1 MFFFRSVYSK
11 CNSLKCTNI
20 HLSVQISISL
30 LFSNPYL
37 CLKESN
43 SGIFYMKTHIIRR
56 ALLALGICSALNMQ
70 AQAPHPER
78 IYLSGTGTDYTRTWE
93 FYCSKGQNSGKW
105 KSIEVPSCWELQGFG
120 EYTYGRYYTIK
131 GAKPSDE
138 TGIYRYRFLTP
149 DCGKNDRIKLFF
161 DGVMTDA
168 EVRVNGNPA
177 GQIHQ
182 GAFYRFS
189 YDITS
194 LLKAEGENLLE
205 VKVAKQSANK
215 SVNAAERRADWWLY
229 GGIYRPVWLEVV
241 PAVSMEHFILDARA
255 DGSLRASVRTTG
267 NAEGHVLAVSIRGL
281 KDGKPL
287 RTLQGKEQVSCPL
300 ATSGRE
306 TEFTCKWLDVKVW
319 NTEAPEL
326 YVARLELKDRSGN
339 VIQVRE
345 ERIGFRTIEFFPQDG
360 IYLNGTRLIVKGIN
374 RHSFSVD
381 GGRTT
386 SAAMSR
392 QDALLI
398 KEMNMNAVRSHY
410 PPDEHFLDMCDS
422 LGLVYIDELSGW
434 HGRYDTETGARLIR
448 EMVER
453 DVNHPSVILW
463 SNGNEGGWNTDND
476 SLFCKYDKFQRRHVI
491 HPWADFDGLDTH
503 HYPAYLTGVAR
514 FTNGYKVFMPT
525 EFMHAMY
532 DQGGGA
538 GLRDFWDRWMTN
550 PMFAGG
556 FIWVFCDEA
565 PKRSDRGGVLDSDG
579 SNAPDGVV
587 GPRREKEGSFY
598 AIRSQW
604 SPVQI
609 KPLLITEHFDG
620 SFFISNEYIYTN
632 LKDCRMTYEV
642 LSCDIPMQGAV
653 SRILARGEVTLP
665 ALSPGETGKARF
677 SLPASFAEGDV
688 LKLEAFDRDGHCICD
703 WSFPIRLVNPYFQR
717 HLAQVS
723 TGLSGNVVSA
733 RNNGKEIVLK
743 SEKVSVTFDAATGMI
758 LRVLSGNT
766 EIPLTNGPVAVGMKM
781 VYQPAS
787 SYVRQDS
794 EEAVFCA
801 RYKGGA
807 DSIVWRLT
815 SQGLL
820 YMDAV
825 LLNRASGGGGFDDA
839 FMDTEVYNLGLTFSY
854 PERICKGM
862 KWLGRGPYRVWKNR
876 IPGTNY
882 GIWHKDYN
890 NTVTSESYDN
900 LVYPEFKGY
909 HANMYWATFESDTAP
924 FTVYSR
930 TDGIFYR
937 VFTPEEPKGSAKRT
951 MPEFPEGDIS
961 FLLDIPAI
969 CSFKPIE
976 QQGPNSQP
984 GNIRIKK
991 GDEGLRLNLMFDFRK
1006 EN

>member
-1 MFFFRSVYSK
+1 
-11 CNSLKCTNI
+11 
-20 HLSVQISISL
+20 
-30 LFSNPYL
+30 
-37 CLKESN
+37 
-43 SGIFYMKTHIIRR
+43 MKTHIIRR

-149 DCGKNDRIKLFF
+149 DCEKNDRIKLFF

-168 EVRVNGNPA
+168 EVWVNGKSA

-267 NAEGHVLAVSIRGL
+267 NAEGHVLAVSIREL

-306 TEFTCKWLDVKVW
+306 TEFTSKWSDVKVW

-620 SFFISNEYIYTN
+620 SFFVSNEYIYTN

-677 SLPASFAEGDV
+677 SLLASFAEGDV
-688 LKLEAFDRDGHCICD
+688 LKLEAFDRDGHRICD
-703 WSFPIRLVNPYFQR
+703 WSFPIRLANPYFQR
-717 HLAQVS
+717 HLAQVA
-723 TGLSGNVVSA
+723 TGLSGNTVSA

-781 VYQPAS
+781 LYQPAS

-890 NTVTSESYDN
+890 NTVTGESYDN

>member
-1 MFFFRSVYSK
+1 
-11 CNSLKCTNI
+11 
-20 HLSVQISISL
+20 
-30 LFSNPYL
+30 
-37 CLKESN
+37 
-43 SGIFYMKTHIIRR
+43 MKTHIIRR

-168 EVRVNGNPA
+168 EVWVNGKSA

-255 DGSLRASVRTTG
+255 DGSLRASVRTVG
-267 NAEGHVLAVSIRGL
+267 NAEGYVLDVSIRGL

-287 RTLQGKEQVSCPL
+287 RTVQGKEQVSCPL

-306 TEFTCKWLDVKVW
+306 TEFTCKWSDVKVW

-386 SAAMSR
+386 SATMSR

-565 PKRSDRGGVLDSDG
+565 PKRFDRGGVLDSDG

-620 SFFISNEYIYTN
+620 SFFVSNEYIYTN

-688 LKLEAFDRDGHCICD
+688 LKLEAFDRDGHRICD
-703 WSFPIRLVNPYFQR
+703 WSFPIRLANPYFQR

-723 TGLSGNVVSA
+723 TGLSGNAVSA

-890 NTVTSESYDN
+890 NTVTGESYDN

>member
-1 MFFFRSVYSK
+1 
-11 CNSLKCTNI
+11 
-20 HLSVQISISL
+20 
-30 LFSNPYL
+30 
-37 CLKESN
+37 
-43 SGIFYMKTHIIRR
+43 MKTHIIRR

-241 PAVSMEHFILDARA
+241 PDVSMEHFILDARA
-255 DGSLRASVRTTG
+255 DGSLRASVRMAG

-306 TEFTCKWLDVKVW
+306 TEFTCKWSDVKVW
-319 NTEAPEL
+319 NIEAPEL

-587 GPRREKEGSFY
+587 EPRREKEGSFY

-620 SFFISNEYIYTN
+620 SFFVSNEYIYTN

-688 LKLEAFDRDGHCICD
+688 LKLEAFDRDGHRICD
-703 WSFPIRLVNPYFQR
+703 WSFPIRLANPYFQR

-723 TGLSGNVVSA
+723 TGLSGNTVSA

-781 VYQPAS
+781 LCQPAS

-890 NTVTSESYDN
+890 NTVTGESYDN

>member
-1 MFFFRSVYSK
+1 
-11 CNSLKCTNI
+11 
-20 HLSVQISISL
+20 
-30 LFSNPYL
+30 
-37 CLKESN
+37 
-43 SGIFYMKTHIIRR
+43 MKTHIIRR

-149 DCGKNDRIKLFF
+149 DCEKNDRIKLFF

-168 EVRVNGNPA
+168 EVWVNGKSA

-255 DGSLRASVRTTG
+255 DGSLRASVRMAG

-300 ATSGRE
+300 VTSGRE
-306 TEFTCKWLDVKVW
+306 TEFTCKWSDVKVW

-609 KPLLITEHFDG
+609 KSLLITEHFDG
-620 SFFISNEYIYTN
+620 SFFVSNEYIYTN

-688 LKLEAFDRDGHCICD
+688 LKLEAFDRDGHRICD
-703 WSFPIRLVNPYFQR
+703 WSFPIRLANPYFQR

-723 TGLSGNVVSA
+723 TGLSGNTVSA

-890 NTVTSESYDN
+890 NTVTGESYDN

>member
-1 MFFFRSVYSK
+1 
-11 CNSLKCTNI
+11 
-20 HLSVQISISL
+20 
-30 LFSNPYL
+30 
-37 CLKESN
+37 
-43 SGIFYMKTHIIRR
+43 MKTHIIRR

-241 PAVSMEHFILDARA
+241 PDVSMEHFILDARA
-255 DGSLRASVRTTG
+255 DGSLRASVRMAG

-306 TEFTCKWLDVKVW
+306 TGFTCKWSDVKVW
-319 NTEAPEL
+319 NIEAPEL

-620 SFFISNEYIYTN
+620 SFFVSNEYIYTN

-703 WSFPIRLVNPYFQR
+703 WSFPIRLANPYFQR

-723 TGLSGNVVSA
+723 TGLSGNTVSA

-781 VYQPAS
+781 LYQPAS

-890 NTVTSESYDN
+890 NTVTGESYDN

-909 HANMYWATFESDTAP
+909 HANMYWAAFESDTAP

>member
-1 MFFFRSVYSK
+1 
-11 CNSLKCTNI
+11 
-20 HLSVQISISL
+20 
-30 LFSNPYL
+30 
-37 CLKESN
+37 
-43 SGIFYMKTHIIRR
+43 MKTHIIRR

-78 IYLSGTGTDYTRTWE
+78 IYLSGTDTDYTRTWE

-267 NAEGHVLAVSIRGL
+267 NAEGHMLVVSIRGL

-306 TEFTCKWLDVKVW
+306 TEFTCKWSDVKVW

-620 SFFISNEYIYTN
+620 SFFVSNEYIYTN

-688 LKLEAFDRDGHCICD
+688 LKLEAFDRDGHRICD
-703 WSFPIRLVNPYFQR
+703 WSFPIRLANPYFQR

-723 TGLSGNVVSA
+723 TGLSGNAVSA

-890 NTVTSESYDN
+890 NTVTGESYDN

>member
-1 MFFFRSVYSK
+1 
-11 CNSLKCTNI
+11 
-20 HLSVQISISL
+20 
-30 LFSNPYL
+30 
-37 CLKESN
+37 
-43 SGIFYMKTHIIRR
+43 MKTHIIRR

-194 LLKAEGENLLE
+194 LLKTEGENLLE

-241 PAVSMEHFILDARA
+241 PDVSMEHFILDARA
-255 DGSLRASVRTTG
+255 DGSLRASVRTAG

-306 TEFTCKWLDVKVW
+306 TEFTCKWSDVKVW

-620 SFFISNEYIYTN
+620 SFFVSNEYIYTN

-688 LKLEAFDRDGHCICD
+688 LKLEAFDRDGHRICD
-703 WSFPIRLVNPYFQR
+703 WSFPIRLANPYFQR

-723 TGLSGNVVSA
+723 TGLSGNTVSA

-781 VYQPAS
+781 LCQPAS

-890 NTVTSESYDN
+890 NTVTGESYDN

>member
-1 MFFFRSVYSK
+1 
-11 CNSLKCTNI
+11 
-20 HLSVQISISL
+20 
-30 LFSNPYL
+30 
-37 CLKESN
+37 
-43 SGIFYMKTHIIRR
+43 MKTHIIRR

-131 GAKPSDE
+131 GAKLSDE

-168 EVRVNGNPA
+168 EVWVNGKSA

-194 LLKAEGENLLE
+194 LLKTEGENLLE

-255 DGSLRASVRTTG
+255 DGSLRASVRTAG

-306 TEFTCKWLDVKVW
+306 TEFTSKWSDVKVW

-620 SFFISNEYIYTN
+620 SFFVSNEYIYTN

-688 LKLEAFDRDGHCICD
+688 LKLEAFDRDGHRICD
-703 WSFPIRLVNPYFQR
+703 WSFPIRLANPYFQR

-723 TGLSGNVVSA
+723 TGLSGNTVSA

-890 NTVTSESYDN
+890 NTVTGESYDN

>member
-1 MFFFRSVYSK
+1 
-11 CNSLKCTNI
+11 
-20 HLSVQISISL
+20 
-30 LFSNPYL
+30 
-37 CLKESN
+37 
-43 SGIFYMKTHIIRR
+43 MKTHIIRR

-241 PAVSMEHFILDARA
+241 PDVSMEHFILDARA
-255 DGSLRASVRTTG
+255 DGSLRASVRMAG

-306 TEFTCKWLDVKVW
+306 TEFTCKWSDVKVW
-319 NTEAPEL
+319 NIEAPEL

-448 EMVER
+448 KMVER

-620 SFFISNEYIYTN
+620 SFFVSNEYIYTN

-688 LKLEAFDRDGHCICD
+688 LKLEAFDRDGHRICD
-703 WSFPIRLVNPYFQR
+703 WSFPIRLANPYFQR

-723 TGLSGNVVSA
+723 TGLSGNTVSA

-781 VYQPAS
+781 LYQPAS

-890 NTVTSESYDN
+890 NTVTGESYDN

>member
-1 MFFFRSVYSK
+1 
-11 CNSLKCTNI
+11 
-20 HLSVQISISL
+20 
-30 LFSNPYL
+30 
-37 CLKESN
+37 
-43 SGIFYMKTHIIRR
+43 MKTHIIRR

-194 LLKAEGENLLE
+194 LLKAEGENLFE

-241 PAVSMEHFILDARA
+241 PDVSMEHFILDARA
-255 DGSLRASVRTTG
+255 DGSLRASVRMAG

-306 TEFTCKWLDVKVW
+306 TEFTCKWSDVKVW
-319 NTEAPEL
+319 NIEAPEL

-620 SFFISNEYIYTN
+620 SFFVSNEYIYTN

-688 LKLEAFDRDGHCICD
+688 LKLEAFDRDGHRICD
-703 WSFPIRLVNPYFQR
+703 WSFPIRLANPYFQR
-717 HLAQVS
+717 HLAQVA
-723 TGLSGNVVSA
+723 TGLSGNTVSA

-781 VYQPAS
+781 LYQPAS

-890 NTVTSESYDN
+890 NTVTGESYDN

>member
-1 MFFFRSVYSK
+1 
-11 CNSLKCTNI
+11 
-20 HLSVQISISL
+20 
-30 LFSNPYL
+30 
-37 CLKESN
+37 
-43 SGIFYMKTHIIRR
+43 MKTHIIRR

-149 DCGKNDRIKLFF
+149 DCEKNDRIKLFF

-168 EVRVNGNPA
+168 EVWVNGKSA

-267 NAEGHVLAVSIRGL
+267 NAEGHMLVVSIRGL

-287 RTLQGKEQVSCPL
+287 RTLQGKEQVSCPF

-306 TEFTCKWLDVKVW
+306 TEFTCKWSDVKVW

-688 LKLEAFDRDGHCICD
+688 LKLEAFDRDGHRICD
-703 WSFPIRLVNPYFQR
+703 WSFPIRLANPYFQR

-723 TGLSGNVVSA
+723 TGLSGNTVSA

-882 GIWHKDYN
+882 GIWHKDCN
-890 NTVTSESYDN
+890 NTVTGESYDN

>member
-1 MFFFRSVYSK
+1 
-11 CNSLKCTNI
+11 
-20 HLSVQISISL
+20 
-30 LFSNPYL
+30 
-37 CLKESN
+37 
-43 SGIFYMKTHIIRR
+43 MKTHIIRR

-149 DCGKNDRIKLFF
+149 DCGKNDRVKLFF

-168 EVRVNGNPA
+168 EVWVNGKSA

-255 DGSLRASVRTTG
+255 DGSLRASVRTAG
-267 NAEGHVLAVSIRGL
+267 NAEGHVLVVSIRGL

-306 TEFTCKWLDVKVW
+306 IEFTCKWSDVKVW

-434 HGRYDTETGARLIR
+434 HGRYDTETGARLVR

-565 PKRSDRGGVLDSDG
+565 LKRSDRGGVLDSDG

-609 KPLLITEHFDG
+609 KPLLVTEHFDG
-620 SFFISNEYIYTN
+620 SFFVSNEYIYTN
-632 LKDCRMTYEV
+632 FKDCRMTYEV

-688 LKLEAFDRDGHCICD
+688 LKLEAFDRDGHRICD
-703 WSFPIRLVNPYFQR
+703 WSFPIRLANPYFQR

-723 TGLSGNVVSA
+723 AGLSGNAVSA
-733 RNNGKEIVLK
+733 RNNGREIVLK

-890 NTVTSESYDN
+890 NTVTGESYDN

>member
-1 MFFFRSVYSK
+1 
-11 CNSLKCTNI
+11 
-20 HLSVQISISL
+20 
-30 LFSNPYL
+30 
-37 CLKESN
+37 
-43 SGIFYMKTHIIRR
+43 MKTHIIRR

-229 GGIYRPVWLEVV
+229 GGIYRPVGLEVV
-241 PAVSMEHFILDARA
+241 PDVSMEQFILDARA
-255 DGSLRASVRTTG
+255 DGSLRASVRMAG

-306 TEFTCKWLDVKVW
+306 TEFTCKWSDVKVW
-319 NTEAPEL
+319 NIEAPEL

-620 SFFISNEYIYTN
+620 SFFVSNEYIYTN

-688 LKLEAFDRDGHCICD
+688 LKLEAFDRDGHRICD
-703 WSFPIRLVNPYFQR
+703 WSFPIRLANPYFQR

-723 TGLSGNVVSA
+723 TGLSGNTVSA

-781 VYQPAS
+781 LYQPAS

-890 NTVTSESYDN
+890 NTVTGESYDN

>member
-1 MFFFRSVYSK
+1 
-11 CNSLKCTNI
+11 
-20 HLSVQISISL
+20 
-30 LFSNPYL
+30 
-37 CLKESN
+37 
-43 SGIFYMKTHIIRR
+43 MKTHIIRR

-205 VKVAKQSANK
+205 VKVTKQSANK

-241 PAVSMEHFILDARA
+241 PDVSMEHFILDARA
-255 DGSLRASVRTTG
+255 DGSLRASVRMAG

-306 TEFTCKWLDVKVW
+306 TEFTCKWSDVKVW
-319 NTEAPEL
+319 NIEAPEL

-620 SFFISNEYIYTN
+620 SFFVSNEYIYTN

-688 LKLEAFDRDGHCICD
+688 LKLEAFDRDGHRICD
-703 WSFPIRLVNPYFQR
+703 WSFPIRLANPYFQR

-723 TGLSGNVVSA
+723 TGLSGNTVSA

-781 VYQPAS
+781 LYQPAS

-890 NTVTSESYDN
+890 NTVTGESYDN

>member
-1 MFFFRSVYSK
+1 
-11 CNSLKCTNI
+11 
-20 HLSVQISISL
+20 
-30 LFSNPYL
+30 
-37 CLKESN
+37 
-43 SGIFYMKTHIIRR
+43 MKTHIIRR

-194 LLKAEGENLLE
+194 LLKAEEENLLE

-241 PAVSMEHFILDARA
+241 PDVSMEHFILDARA
-255 DGSLRASVRTTG
+255 DGSLRASVRMAG

-306 TEFTCKWLDVKVW
+306 TEFTCKWSDVKVW
-319 NTEAPEL
+319 NIEAPEL

-620 SFFISNEYIYTN
+620 SFFVSNEYIYTN

-688 LKLEAFDRDGHCICD
+688 LKLEAFDRDGHRICD
-703 WSFPIRLVNPYFQR
+703 WSFPIRLANPYFQR

-723 TGLSGNVVSA
+723 TGLSGNTVSA

-743 SEKVSVTFDAATGMI
+743 SEKVSVTFNAATGMI

-766 EIPLTNGPVAVGMKM
+766 EIPLTNGPVAAGMKM
-781 VYQPAS
+781 LYQPAS

-890 NTVTSESYDN
+890 NTVTGESYDN

>member
-1 MFFFRSVYSK
+1 MFFRSVYSK
-11 CNSLKCTNI
+11 CNSLKCTDI

-30 LFSNPYL
+30 LFSNSYL

-149 DCGKNDRIKLFF
+149 DCGKTDRVKLFF

-168 EVRVNGNPA
+168 EVWVNGKSA

-306 TEFTCKWLDVKVW
+306 TEFTCKWSDVKVW

-448 EMVER
+448 E
-453 DVNHPSVILW
+453 W
-463 SNGNEGGWNTDND
+463 
-476 SLFCKYDKFQRRHVI
+476 
-491 HPWADFDGLDTH
+491 
-503 HYPAYLTGVAR
+503 
-514 FTNGYKVFMPT
+514 
-525 EFMHAMY
+525 
-532 DQGGGA
+532 
-538 GLRDFWDRWMTN
+538 
-550 PMFAGG
+550 
-556 FIWVFCDEA
+556 
-565 PKRSDRGGVLDSDG
+565 
-579 SNAPDGVV
+579 
-587 GPRREKEGSFY
+587 
-598 AIRSQW
+598 
-604 SPVQI
+604 
-609 KPLLITEHFDG
+609 
-620 SFFISNEYIYTN
+620 
-632 LKDCRMTYEV
+632 
-642 LSCDIPMQGAV
+642 
-653 SRILARGEVTLP
+653 
-665 ALSPGETGKARF
+665 
-677 SLPASFAEGDV
+677 
-688 LKLEAFDRDGHCICD
+688 
-703 WSFPIRLVNPYFQR
+703 
-717 HLAQVS
+717 
-723 TGLSGNVVSA
+723 
-733 RNNGKEIVLK
+733 
-743 SEKVSVTFDAATGMI
+743 
-758 LRVLSGNT
+758 
-766 EIPLTNGPVAVGMKM
+766 
-781 VYQPAS
+781 
-787 SYVRQDS
+787 
-794 EEAVFCA
+794 
-801 RYKGGA
+801 
-807 DSIVWRLT
+807 
-815 SQGLL
+815 
-820 YMDAV
+820 
-825 LLNRASGGGGFDDA
+825 
-839 FMDTEVYNLGLTFSY
+839 
-854 PERICKGM
+854 
-862 KWLGRGPYRVWKNR
+862 
-876 IPGTNY
+876 
-882 GIWHKDYN
+882 
-890 NTVTSESYDN
+890 
-900 LVYPEFKGY
+900 
-909 HANMYWATFESDTAP
+909 
-924 FTVYSR
+924 
-930 TDGIFYR
+930 
-937 VFTPEEPKGSAKRT
+937 
-951 MPEFPEGDIS
+951 
-961 FLLDIPAI
+961 
-969 CSFKPIE
+969 
-976 QQGPNSQP
+976 
-984 GNIRIKK
+984 
-991 GDEGLRLNLMFDFRK
+991 
-1006 EN
+1006 

>member
-1 MFFFRSVYSK
+1 
-11 CNSLKCTNI
+11 
-20 HLSVQISISL
+20 
-30 LFSNPYL
+30 
-37 CLKESN
+37 
-43 SGIFYMKTHIIRR
+43 MKTHIIRR

-78 IYLSGTGTDYTRTWE
+78 IYLSGTGTDYIRTWE

-149 DCGKNDRIKLFF
+149 DCGKNDRVKLFF

-168 EVRVNGNPA
+168 EVWVNGKSA

-194 LLKAEGENLLE
+194 LLKTEGENLLE

-241 PAVSMEHFILDARA
+241 PAVSVEHFILDARA
-255 DGSLRASVRTTG
+255 DGSLRASVRMAG

-306 TEFTCKWLDVKVW
+306 IEFTCKWSDVKVW

-345 ERIGFRTIEFFPQDG
+345 EWIGFRTIEFFPQDG

-620 SFFISNEYIYTN
+620 SFFVSNEYIYTN

-688 LKLEAFDRDGHCICD
+688 LKLEAFDRDGHRICD
-703 WSFPIRLVNPYFQR
+703 WSFPIRLANPYFQR
-717 HLAQVS
+717 HLAQLS
-723 TGLSGNVVSA
+723 TGLSGNTVSA
-733 RNNGKEIVLK
+733 CNNGKEIVLK
-743 SEKVSVTFDAATGMI
+743 SEKVSVTFDATTGMI

-766 EIPLTNGPVAVGMKM
+766 EIPLTNAPVAVGMKM

-890 NTVTSESYDN
+890 NTVTGESYDN

-909 HANMYWATFESDTAP
+909 HANMYWATLESDTAP

>member
-1 MFFFRSVYSK
+1 
-11 CNSLKCTNI
+11 
-20 HLSVQISISL
+20 
-30 LFSNPYL
+30 
-37 CLKESN
+37 
-43 SGIFYMKTHIIRR
+43 MKTHIIRR

-120 EYTYGRYYTIK
+120 EYTYGRYYTVK

-149 DCGKNDRIKLFF
+149 DYGKTDHVKLFF

-168 EVRVNGNPA
+168 EVRVNGKPA

-194 LLKAEGENLLE
+194 LLKTEGENLLE

-255 DGSLRASVRTTG
+255 DGSLRASVRTAG

-306 TEFTCKWLDVKVW
+306 TEFTCKWSDVKVW

-339 VIQVRE
+339 VIQIRE

-620 SFFISNEYIYTN
+620 SFFVSNEYIYTN

-688 LKLEAFDRDGHCICD
+688 LKLEAFDRDGHRICD
-703 WSFPIRLVNPYFQR
+703 WSFPIRLANPYFQR

-723 TGLSGNVVSA
+723 TGLSGNTVSA

-890 NTVTSESYDN
+890 NTVTGESYDN

>member
-1 MFFFRSVYSK
+1 
-11 CNSLKCTNI
+11 
-20 HLSVQISISL
+20 
-30 LFSNPYL
+30 
-37 CLKESN
+37 
-43 SGIFYMKTHIIRR
+43 MKTHIIRR

-241 PAVSMEHFILDARA
+241 PDVSMEHFILDARA
-255 DGSLRASVRTTG
+255 DGSLRASVRMAG

-306 TEFTCKWLDVKVW
+306 TEFTCKWSDVKVW
-319 NTEAPEL
+319 NIEAPEL
-326 YVARLELKDRSGN
+326 YVTRLELKDRSGN

-620 SFFISNEYIYTN
+620 SFFVSNEYIYTN

-677 SLPASFAEGDV
+677 SLPASFVEGDV
-688 LKLEAFDRDGHCICD
+688 LKLEAFDRDGHRICD
-703 WSFPIRLVNPYFQR
+703 WSFPIRLANPYFQR

-723 TGLSGNVVSA
+723 TGLSGNTVSA

-781 VYQPAS
+781 LYQPAS

-890 NTVTSESYDN
+890 NTVTGESYDN

>member
-1 MFFFRSVYSK
+1 
-11 CNSLKCTNI
+11 
-20 HLSVQISISL
+20 
-30 LFSNPYL
+30 
-37 CLKESN
+37 
-43 SGIFYMKTHIIRR
+43 MKTHIIRR

-255 DGSLRASVRTTG
+255 DGSLRASVRMAG

-287 RTLQGKEQVSCPL
+287 RTLQGKEQISCTL
-300 ATSGRE
+300 ASSGRE
-306 TEFTCKWLDVKVW
+306 TEFTCKWSDVKVW

-620 SFFISNEYIYTN
+620 SFFVSNEYIYTN

-703 WSFPIRLVNPYFQR
+703 WSFPIRLANPYFQR

-723 TGLSGNVVSA
+723 TGLSGNTVSA

-781 VYQPAS
+781 LYQPAS

-825 LLNRASGGGGFDDA
+825 LLNRASEGGGFDDA

-890 NTVTSESYDN
+890 NTVTGESYDN

>member
-1 MFFFRSVYSK
+1 
-11 CNSLKCTNI
+11 
-20 HLSVQISISL
+20 
-30 LFSNPYL
+30 
-37 CLKESN
+37 
-43 SGIFYMKTHIIRR
+43 MKTHIIRR

-241 PAVSMEHFILDARA
+241 PDVSMEHFILDARA
-255 DGSLRASVRTTG
+255 DGSLRASVRMAG

-306 TEFTCKWLDVKVW
+306 TEFTCKWSDVKVW
-319 NTEAPEL
+319 NIEAPEL

-434 HGRYDTETGARLIR
+434 HGRYDTETGTRLIR

-587 GPRREKEGSFY
+587 EPRREKEGSFY

-620 SFFISNEYIYTN
+620 SFFVSNEYIYTN

-677 SLPASFAEGDV
+677 SLPASFVEGDV
-688 LKLEAFDRDGHCICD
+688 LKLEAFDRDGHRICD
-703 WSFPIRLVNPYFQR
+703 WSFPIRLANPYFQR

-723 TGLSGNVVSA
+723 TGLSGNTVSA

>member
-1 MFFFRSVYSK
+1 
-11 CNSLKCTNI
+11 
-20 HLSVQISISL
+20 
-30 LFSNPYL
+30 
-37 CLKESN
+37 
-43 SGIFYMKTHIIRR
+43 MKTHIIRR

-149 DCGKNDRIKLFF
+149 DCEKNDRIKLFF

-168 EVRVNGNPA
+168 EVWVNGKSA

-241 PAVSMEHFILDARA
+241 PDVSMEHFILDARA
-255 DGSLRASVRTTG
+255 DGSLRASVRMAG

-306 TEFTCKWLDVKVW
+306 TEFTCKWSDVKVW
-319 NTEAPEL
+319 NIEAPEL

-587 GPRREKEGSFY
+587 EPRREKEGSFY

-620 SFFISNEYIYTN
+620 SFFVSNEYIYTN

-688 LKLEAFDRDGHCICD
+688 LKLEAFDRDGHRICD
-703 WSFPIRLVNPYFQR
+703 WSFPIRLANPYFQR

-723 TGLSGNVVSA
+723 TGLSGNTVSA

-781 VYQPAS
+781 LYQPAS

-890 NTVTSESYDN
+890 NTVTGESYDN

>member
-1 MFFFRSVYSK
+1 
-11 CNSLKCTNI
+11 
-20 HLSVQISISL
+20 
-30 LFSNPYL
+30 
-37 CLKESN
+37 
-43 SGIFYMKTHIIRR
+43 MKTHIIRR

-241 PAVSMEHFILDARA
+241 PDVSMEHFILDARA
-255 DGSLRASVRTTG
+255 DGSLRASVRMAG

-306 TEFTCKWLDVKVW
+306 TGFTCKWSDVKVW
-319 NTEAPEL
+319 NIEAPEL

-620 SFFISNEYIYTN
+620 SFFVSNEYIYTN
-632 LKDCRMTYEV
+632 LKDCWMTYEV

-677 SLPASFAEGDV
+677 SLLASFAEGDV
-688 LKLEAFDRDGHCICD
+688 LKLEAFDRDGHRICD
-703 WSFPIRLVNPYFQR
+703 WSFPIRLANPYFQR

-723 TGLSGNVVSA
+723 TGLSGNTVSA

-781 VYQPAS
+781 LYQPAS

-890 NTVTSESYDN
+890 NTVTGESYDN

>member
-1 MFFFRSVYSK
+1 
-11 CNSLKCTNI
+11 
-20 HLSVQISISL
+20 
-30 LFSNPYL
+30 
-37 CLKESN
+37 
-43 SGIFYMKTHIIRR
+43 MKTHIIRR

-267 NAEGHVLAVSIRGL
+267 NAEGHVLAVSIREL

-300 ATSGRE
+300 ATFGRE
-306 TEFTCKWLDVKVW
+306 TEFTSKWSDVKVW

-620 SFFISNEYIYTN
+620 SFFVSNEYIYTN

-688 LKLEAFDRDGHCICD
+688 LKLEAFDRDGHRICD
-703 WSFPIRLVNPYFQR
+703 WSFPIRLANPYFQR

-723 TGLSGNVVSA
+723 TGLSGNTVSA

-781 VYQPAS
+781 LCQPAS

-890 NTVTSESYDN
+890 NTVTGESYDN

>member
-1 MFFFRSVYSK
+1 
-11 CNSLKCTNI
+11 
-20 HLSVQISISL
+20 
-30 LFSNPYL
+30 
-37 CLKESN
+37 
-43 SGIFYMKTHIIRR
+43 MKTHIIRR

-194 LLKAEGENLLE
+194 LLKTEGENLLE

-241 PAVSMEHFILDARA
+241 PDVSMEHFILDARA
-255 DGSLRASVRTTG
+255 DGSLRASVRMAG

-306 TEFTCKWLDVKVW
+306 TEFTCKWSDVKVW

-491 HPWADFDGLDTH
+491 HPWADFDGLDAH

-620 SFFISNEYIYTN
+620 SFFVSNEYIYTN

-688 LKLEAFDRDGHCICD
+688 LKLEAFDRDGHRICD
-703 WSFPIRLVNPYFQR
+703 WSFPIRLANPYFQR

-723 TGLSGNVVSA
+723 TGLSGNTVSA

-743 SEKVSVTFDAATGMI
+743 SEKVSVTFNAATGMI

-766 EIPLTNGPVAVGMKM
+766 EIPLTNGPVAAGMKM
-781 VYQPAS
+781 LYQPAS

-890 NTVTSESYDN
+890 NTVTGESYDN

>member
-1 MFFFRSVYSK
+1 
-11 CNSLKCTNI
+11 
-20 HLSVQISISL
+20 
-30 LFSNPYL
+30 
-37 CLKESN
+37 
-43 SGIFYMKTHIIRR
+43 MKTHIIRR

-194 LLKAEGENLLE
+194 LLKTEGENLLE

-241 PAVSMEHFILDARA
+241 PDVSMEHFILDARA
-255 DGSLRASVRTTG
+255 DGSLRASVRMAG

-306 TEFTCKWLDVKVW
+306 TEFTCKWSDVKVW

-491 HPWADFDGLDTH
+491 HPWADSDGLDTH

-598 AIRSQW
+598 AIRFQW

-620 SFFISNEYIYTN
+620 SFFVSNEYIYTN

-665 ALSPGETGKARF
+665 DLSPGETGKARF

-688 LKLEAFDRDGHCICD
+688 LKLEAFDRDGHRICD
-703 WSFPIRLVNPYFQR
+703 WSFPIRLANPYFQR

-723 TGLSGNVVSA
+723 TGLSSNTVSA
-733 RNNGKEIVLK
+733 CNNGKEIVLK

-781 VYQPAS
+781 LYQPAS

-890 NTVTSESYDN
+890 NTVTGESYDN

>member
-1 MFFFRSVYSK
+1 
-11 CNSLKCTNI
+11 
-20 HLSVQISISL
+20 
-30 LFSNPYL
+30 
-37 CLKESN
+37 
-43 SGIFYMKTHIIRR
+43 MKTHIIRR

-241 PAVSMEHFILDARA
+241 PDVSMEHFILDARA
-255 DGSLRASVRTTG
+255 DGSLRASVRMAG

-306 TEFTCKWLDVKVW
+306 TGFTCKWSDVKVW
-319 NTEAPEL
+319 NIEAPEL

-620 SFFISNEYIYTN
+620 SFFVSNEYIYTN

-688 LKLEAFDRDGHCICD
+688 LKLEAFDRDGHRICD
-703 WSFPIRLVNPYFQR
+703 WSFPIRLANPYFQR
-717 HLAQVS
+717 HLAQVA
-723 TGLSGNVVSA
+723 TGLSGNTVSA

-766 EIPLTNGPVAVGMKM
+766 EIPLTNGPVAAGMKM
-781 VYQPAS
+781 LYQPAS

-890 NTVTSESYDN
+890 NTVTGESYDN
-900 LVYPEFKGY
+900 LVYPEFNGY

>member
-1 MFFFRSVYSK
+1 
-11 CNSLKCTNI
+11 
-20 HLSVQISISL
+20 
-30 LFSNPYL
+30 
-37 CLKESN
+37 
-43 SGIFYMKTHIIRR
+43 
-56 ALLALGICSALNMQ
+56 
-70 AQAPHPER
+70 
-78 IYLSGTGTDYTRTWE
+78 
-93 FYCSKGQNSGKW
+93 
-105 KSIEVPSCWELQGFG
+105 
-120 EYTYGRYYTIK
+120 
-131 GAKPSDE
+131 
-138 TGIYRYRFLTP
+138 
-149 DCGKNDRIKLFF
+149 
-161 DGVMTDA
+161 
-168 EVRVNGNPA
+168 
-177 GQIHQ
+177 
-182 GAFYRFS
+182 
-189 YDITS
+189 
-194 LLKAEGENLLE
+194 
-205 VKVAKQSANK
+205 
-215 SVNAAERRADWWLY
+215 
-229 GGIYRPVWLEVV
+229 
-241 PAVSMEHFILDARA
+241 
-255 DGSLRASVRTTG
+255 
-267 NAEGHVLAVSIRGL
+267 
-281 KDGKPL
+281 
-287 RTLQGKEQVSCPL
+287 
-300 ATSGRE
+300 
-306 TEFTCKWLDVKVW
+306 
-319 NTEAPEL
+319 
-326 YVARLELKDRSGN
+326 
-339 VIQVRE
+339 
-345 ERIGFRTIEFFPQDG
+345 
-360 IYLNGTRLIVKGIN
+360 
-374 RHSFSVD
+374 
-381 GGRTT
+381 
-386 SAAMSR
+386 
-392 QDALLI
+392 
-398 KEMNMNAVRSHY
+398 
-410 PPDEHFLDMCDS
+410 
-422 LGLVYIDELSGW
+422 
-434 HGRYDTETGARLIR
+434 
-448 EMVER
+448 
-453 DVNHPSVILW
+453 
-463 SNGNEGGWNTDND
+463 
-476 SLFCKYDKFQRRHVI
+476 
-491 HPWADFDGLDTH
+491 
-503 HYPAYLTGVAR
+503 
-514 FTNGYKVFMPT
+514 
-525 EFMHAMY
+525 
-532 DQGGGA
+532 
-538 GLRDFWDRWMTN
+538 
-550 PMFAGG
+550 
-556 FIWVFCDEA
+556 
-565 PKRSDRGGVLDSDG
+565 
-579 SNAPDGVV
+579 
-587 GPRREKEGSFY
+587 
-598 AIRSQW
+598 
-604 SPVQI
+604 
-609 KPLLITEHFDG
+609 
-620 SFFISNEYIYTN
+620 
-632 LKDCRMTYEV
+632 MTYEV

-688 LKLEAFDRDGHCICD
+688 LKLEAFDRDGHRICD
-703 WSFPIRLVNPYFQR
+703 WSFPIRLANPYFQR
-717 HLAQVS
+717 HLAQV
-723 TGLSGNVVSA
+723 TTCLSGNTVSA

-781 VYQPAS
+781 LCQPAI

-890 NTVTSESYDN
+890 NTVTGESYDN

>member
-1 MFFFRSVYSK
+1 
-11 CNSLKCTNI
+11 
-20 HLSVQISISL
+20 
-30 LFSNPYL
+30 
-37 CLKESN
+37 
-43 SGIFYMKTHIIRR
+43 MKTHIIRR

-241 PAVSMEHFILDARA
+241 PDVSMEHFILDARA
-255 DGSLRASVRTTG
+255 DGSLRASVRMAG

-306 TEFTCKWLDVKVW
+306 TGFTCKWSDVKVW
-319 NTEAPEL
+319 NIEAPEL

-620 SFFISNEYIYTN
+620 SFFVSNEYIYTN

-677 SLPASFAEGDV
+677 SLPASFTEGDV
-688 LKLEAFDRDGHCICD
+688 LKLEAFDRDGHRICD
-703 WSFPIRLVNPYFQR
+703 WSFPIRLANPYFQR

-723 TGLSGNVVSA
+723 TGLSGNTVSA

-781 VYQPAS
+781 LYQPAS

-890 NTVTSESYDN
+890 NTVTGESYDN

>member
-1 MFFFRSVYSK
+1 
-11 CNSLKCTNI
+11 
-20 HLSVQISISL
+20 
-30 LFSNPYL
+30 
-37 CLKESN
+37 
-43 SGIFYMKTHIIRR
+43 MKTHIIRR

-241 PAVSMEHFILDARA
+241 PDVSMEHFILDARA
-255 DGSLRASVRTTG
+255 DGSLRASVRMAG

-306 TEFTCKWLDVKVW
+306 TEFTCKWSDVKVW
-319 NTEAPEL
+319 NIEAPEL

-587 GPRREKEGSFY
+587 EPRREKEGSFY

-620 SFFISNEYIYTN
+620 SFFVSNEYIYTN

-677 SLPASFAEGDV
+677 SLPASFVEGDV
-688 LKLEAFDRDGHCICD
+688 LKLEAFDRDGHRICD
-703 WSFPIRLVNPYFQR
+703 WSFPIRLANPYFQR
-717 HLAQVS
+717 HLAQVF
-723 TGLSGNVVSA
+723 TGLSGNTVSA

>member
-1 MFFFRSVYSK
+1 
-11 CNSLKCTNI
+11 
-20 HLSVQISISL
+20 
-30 LFSNPYL
+30 
-37 CLKESN
+37 
-43 SGIFYMKTHIIRR
+43 MKTHIIRR

-205 VKVAKQSANK
+205 VKVTKQSANK

-255 DGSLRASVRTTG
+255 DGSLRASVRMAG

-306 TEFTCKWLDVKVW
+306 TEFTCKWSDVKVW
-319 NTEAPEL
+319 NIEAPEL

-503 HYPAYLTGVAR
+503 HYPTYLTGVAR

-620 SFFISNEYIYTN
+620 SFFVSNEYIYTN

-688 LKLEAFDRDGHCICD
+688 LKLEAFDRDGHRICD
-703 WSFPIRLVNPYFQR
+703 WSFPIRLANPYFQR

-723 TGLSGNVVSA
+723 AGLSGNAVSA
-733 RNNGKEIVLK
+733 RNNGREIVLK

-781 VYQPAS
+781 LYQPAS

-876 IPGTNY
+876 ISGTNY

-890 NTVTSESYDN
+890 NTVTGESYDN

>member
-1 MFFFRSVYSK
+1 
-11 CNSLKCTNI
+11 
-20 HLSVQISISL
+20 
-30 LFSNPYL
+30 
-37 CLKESN
+37 
-43 SGIFYMKTHIIRR
+43 MKTHIIRR

-149 DCGKNDRIKLFF
+149 DCEKNDRIKLFF

-168 EVRVNGNPA
+168 EVWVNGKSA

-241 PAVSMEHFILDARA
+241 PDVSMEHFILDARA
-255 DGSLRASVRTTG
+255 DGSLRASVRMAG

-306 TEFTCKWLDVKVW
+306 TGFTCKWSDVKVW
-319 NTEAPEL
+319 NIEAPEL

-620 SFFISNEYIYTN
+620 SFFVSNEYIYTN

-677 SLPASFAEGDV
+677 SLLASFAEGDV
-688 LKLEAFDRDGHCICD
+688 LKLEAFDRDGHRICD
-703 WSFPIRLVNPYFQR
+703 WSFPIRLANPYFQR
-717 HLAQVS
+717 HLAQVA
-723 TGLSGNVVSA
+723 TGLSGNTVSA

-781 VYQPAS
+781 LYQPAS

-890 NTVTSESYDN
+890 NTVTGESYDN

>member
-1 MFFFRSVYSK
+1 MFFRSVYSK
-11 CNSLKCTNI
+11 CNSLKCTDI

-30 LFSNPYL
+30 LFLNPYL

-120 EYTYGRYYTIK
+120 EYTYGRYYTVK

-149 DCGKNDRIKLFF
+149 DYGKTDHVKLFF

-168 EVRVNGNPA
+168 EVWVNGKPA

-194 LLKAEGENLLE
+194 LLKTEGENLLE

-255 DGSLRASVRTTG
+255 DGSLRASVRTAG

-306 TEFTCKWLDVKVW
+306 TEFTCKWSDVKVW

-620 SFFISNEYIYTN
+620 SFFVSNEYIYTN

-642 LSCDIPMQGAV
+642 LSCDIPMQGTV
-653 SRILARGEVTLP
+653 SRILACGEVTLP

-688 LKLEAFDRDGHCICD
+688 LKLEAFDRDGHRICD
-703 WSFPIRLVNPYFQR
+703 WSFPIRLANPYFQR

-723 TGLSGNVVSA
+723 TGLSGNAVSA
-733 RNNGKEIVLK
+733 CNNGKEIVLK

-890 NTVTSESYDN
+890 NTVTGESYDN

>member
-1 MFFFRSVYSK
+1 
-11 CNSLKCTNI
+11 
-20 HLSVQISISL
+20 
-30 LFSNPYL
+30 
-37 CLKESN
+37 
-43 SGIFYMKTHIIRR
+43 MKTHIIRR

-168 EVRVNGNPA
+168 EVWVNGKSA

-255 DGSLRASVRTTG
+255 DGSLRASVRTVG
-267 NAEGHVLAVSIRGL
+267 NAEGYVLDVSIRGL

-287 RTLQGKEQVSCPL
+287 RTVQGKEQVSCPL

-306 TEFTCKWLDVKVW
+306 TEFTCKWSDVKVW

-386 SAAMSR
+386 SATMSR

-565 PKRSDRGGVLDSDG
+565 PKRFDRGGVLDSDG

-620 SFFISNEYIYTN
+620 SFFVSNEYIYTN

-688 LKLEAFDRDGHCICD
+688 LKLEAFDRDGHRICD
-703 WSFPIRLVNPYFQR
+703 WSFPIRLANPYFQR

-723 TGLSGNVVSA
+723 TGLSGNAVSA

-862 KWLGRGPYRVWKNR
+862 KWLGRGPYRVWRNR

-890 NTVTSESYDN
+890 NTVTGESYDN